1 MLRII
6 SSLVFYQNKKENPA
20 LTHLSSEA
28 FEQKIQQ
35 GTGILLDVR
44 TMPEYRQAHIQG
56 SQLMDFYDAGFAEQL
71 LQIDPD
77 ETILLYCRTGHRS
90 RIAGEFLVKNGYHK
104 VINLQHGIVEWYAKG
119 LPLQFDSQ

>member
-1 MLRII
+1 MPGIL
-6 SSLVFYQNKKENPA
+6 SSLVFYQSKQEQPA
-20 LTHLSSEA
+20 LTHLDSEA

-44 TMPEYRQAHIQG
+44 TMPEYRQAHIEG
-56 SQLMDFYDAGFAEQL
+56 SLLLDFYDAGFAEQL

-77 ETILLYCRTGHRS
+77 KTILIYCRTGHRS
-90 RIAGEFLVKNGYHK
+90 RIAGEFLVKNGYHH

-119 LPLQFDSQ
+119 LPLQWDNQ